1 MEWRSRLSLANWTHI
16 CSCPLARLWRVSRGT
31 ADRGPSV
38 PVPAFCV
45 NCDSAN
51 KPNKRGHMLDGPHA
65 HHEDGRSRARP
76 NDTALNGMRF
86 DSHKALAV
94 GLASIGPLVYAA
106 FYGVNK
112 SSDQLLGSGAAF
124 TASALGYLAI
134 AWNEAVDAT
143 VRHVYVTFVVPIAT
157 LSGFCIG
164 RQSAP
169 LTTSKFKC
177 LAALCGVIFCWSWL
191 IRLQVLEV
199 MRSDSAVAGSAIWS
213 IVTNCCI
220 FGMMMAAVV
229 GAAAGFWT
237 LLVAL
242 LVVPLM
248 VVPWMLGSLLWSAT
262 RANDISATRV

>member
-1 MEWRSRLSLANWTHI
+1 
-16 CSCPLARLWRVSRGT
+16 
-31 ADRGPSV
+31 
-38 PVPAFCV
+38 
-45 NCDSAN
+45 
-51 KPNKRGHMLDGPHA
+51 MLDGPHA
-65 HHEDGRSRARP
+65 HDEDGPSRARP
-76 NDTALNGMRF
+76 NETALNGMRF
-86 DSHKALAV
+86 DSQKALAV
-94 GLASIGPLVYAA
+94 GLASIGPLMYAA
-106 FYGVNK
+106 FHGVRE

-134 AWNEAVDAT
+134 PWNEAVA
-143 VRHVYVTFVVPIAT
+143 RHAYITFVVPLAT

-164 RQSAP
+164 QQSA
-169 LTTSKFKC
+169 LRTSKFKC

-191 IRLQVLEV
+191 IRLQVLRGV
-199 MRSDSAVAGSAIWS
+199 MELDSAAAGPAIWS

-262 RANDISATRV
+262 RVNDISATRV

>member
-1 MEWRSRLSLANWTHI
+1 
-16 CSCPLARLWRVSRGT
+16 
-31 ADRGPSV
+31 
-38 PVPAFCV
+38 
-45 NCDSAN
+45 
-51 KPNKRGHMLDGPHA
+51 MLDGPHA
-65 HHEDGRSRARP
+65 HDEDGPSRARP
-76 NDTALNGMRF
+76 NETALNGMRF
-86 DSHKALAV
+86 DSQKALAV

-191 IRLQVLEV
+191 IRLQVLRGV
-199 MRSDSAVAGSAIWS
+199 MGLDSAAAGPAIWS